1 MAVQNVLPDPNNNIT
16 PSGESSGTGAV
27 AGPGFSSV
35 TLTSQQPYVMN
46 RSNSGL
52 AFKSINRYQKFT
64 VDIRYNSLTKSE
76 FNIVYPFLLQRQA
89 TLEAFFVELPQY
101 GNSSAGSKSITVG
114 SADIDAGVTTLT
126 LGNVNSLLVA
136 DMFFITD
143 PQDDTHVKT
152 YKITKIS
159 GTTVTITPPLQRKIV
174 GTGTISNPGTRQ
186 ANFGTPKMRVCVT
199 GSDIQYSV
207 DAKGLYSFSVK
218 LEENLS

>member
-64 VDIRYNSLTKSE
+64 VAIKYNSLTETE

-101 GNSSAGSKSITVG
+101 GNSNAGTKNITLSSTVAAGSTE
-114 SADIDAGVTTLT
+114 LT
-126 LGNVNSLLVA
+126 LNNINSISVA

-143 PQDDTHVKT
+143 PQDDVHVKT
-152 YKITKIS
+152 YKVTKIN
-159 GTTVTITPPLQRKIV
+159 GTTITITPPLQRKLDH
-174 GTGTISNPGTRQ
+174 TLSGTRQ
-186 ANFGTPKMRVCVT
+186 VSFGTPKMRVCVM
-199 GSDIQYSV
+199 GSDIEYSV